1 MQTEALCRA
10 IGKWFQTHKNE
21 NPFAFGEVHLL
32 TGEEEAEILLIIGK
46 PEEECQDPTA
56 YENQWEG
63 TIYDAPVTWLWQKL
77 ADGEADEWLRTIY
90 DREAPTMKRAMLVA
104 LLELFRLIEG
114 NGYTI
119 DWEAD
124 GDEPFRTRLHIDPA
138 PEPTRFETDRW
149 NGLLSAL
156 QGA

>member
-1 MQTEALCRA
+1 MRTEDLCRA

-21 NPFAFGEVHLL
+21 DPFAFGEVHLL

-46 PEEECQDPTA
+46 PEEECQDRDA

-63 TIYDAPVTWLWQKL
+63 TIYDAPVTLLWQKL
-77 ADGEADEWLRTIY
+77 ADGQADEWLRMLY
-90 DREAPTMKRAMLVA
+90 DREAPTMKRAMLAA

-124 GDEPFRTRLHIDPA
+124 EEEGLRTRLYIDPA
-138 PEPTRFETDRW
+138 PEPVRFETERW
-149 NGLLSAL
+149 SELLRGL